1 MRDKDQ
7 VLLENLYSKS
17 ILKEDDHY
25 VNLNGDVVPDE
36 YNNSQDKKSKLETL
50 KTKIRY
56 AMKTNNKAELSFAQ
70 EELYQLATRF
80 NLMKDPEVLELLAD
94 SDVAHVT
101 GNRQ

>member
-7 VLLENLYSKS
+7 VLLENLY
-17 ILKEDDHY
+17 
-25 VNLNGDVVPDE
+25 
-36 YNNSQDKKSKLETL
+36 NNVDNKSKLENL